1 VVYERTNARYLQPQ
15 DLSERVGILTIDVAF
30 ISLRLVLPTLVTLLQ
45 PNADVVALIKPQF
58 EVGKG
63 QVGKGG
69 VVRDP
74 KQHYRALVDV
84 LTSAQDLG
92 LGVQDG
98 LVSPLLGPKG
108 NREFLAHCR
117 LHAPGVEPSQL
128 HLLCA
133 QLAGGAADKP

>member
-1 VVYERTNARYLQPQ
+1 LA
-15 DLSERVGILTIDVAF
+15 
-30 ISLRLVLPTLVTLLQ
+30 

-74 KQHYRALVDV
+74 QQHYRALVDV
-84 LTSAQDLG
+84 LTRVQDLG

-108 NREFLAHCR
+108 NREFLVHCR
-117 LHAPGVEPSQL
+117 WPAPGVEPSQL
-128 HLLCA
+128 HRLCA
-133 QLAGGAADKP
+133 QLAGVAADQP